1 MPCLPCHL
9 CHAGLKTS
17 RSMHGANGANGA
29 HGANG
34 ANGEPPLSTR
44 NLGGVGI
51 VFQTV
56 DHNKG
61 LVVASLAVDR

>member
-1 MPCLPCHL
+1 MTCLRCHL
-9 CHAGLKTS
+9 FHAGLKTS
-17 RSMHGANGANGA
+17 RSVHGTNGAN
-29 HGANG
+29 GANG

>member
-1 MPCLPCHL
+1 MTCLPCHL

-17 RSMHGANGANGA
+17 RAVHGAN
-29 HGANG
+29 GANG
-34 ANGEPPLSTR
+34 ANGEPPISTR

>member
-1 MPCLPCHL
+1 
-9 CHAGLKTS
+9 
-17 RSMHGANGANGA
+17 MHGANGANGA